1 MIEWFRHIIDWI
13 NANAGV
19 FSLLAVIATCIG
31 IYVSVRISRRKRE
44 EELQQMQDELD
55 VRTYYQGVA
64 APTDAKEA
72 SIRKEVLKKAI
83 KRGRK

>member
-19 FSLLAVIATCIG
+19 FSLLAVITTCVG
-31 IYVSVRISRRKRE
+31 IYVSVRIHRSKKE
-44 EELQQMQDELD
+44 EELQQMQDELNEME
-55 VRTYYQGVA
+55 RLHTVA
-64 APTDAKEA
+64 WPTAFKDKVTRET
-72 SIRKEVLKKAI
+72 VLKKAV

>member
-1 MIEWFRHIIDWI
+1 MEWIQNIIAEL
-13 NANAGV
+13 NNYAGL
-19 FSLLAVIATCIG
+19 FSLLAVIVAILG

-55 VRTYYQGVA
+55 EMERLHTVA
-64 APTDAKEA
+64 WPTAFKDKVTRET
-72 SIRKEVLKKAI
+72 VLKKAV

>member
-19 FSLLAVIATCIG
+19 FSFLAVIATCVG
-31 IYVSVRISRRKRE
+31 IYVSVRIYRKKRE
-44 EELQQMQDELD
+44 EELQQMQDRYNEMERLQSVAWPSD
-55 VRTYYQGVA
+55 VKDKVI
-64 APTDAKEA
+64 E
-72 SIRKEVLKKAI
+72 KEVLKKAI

>member
-1 MIEWFRHIIDWI
+1 MIEWLRHIIAEL
-13 NANAGV
+13 NNYAGL
-19 FSLLAVIATCIG
+19 FSLLAVIVAILG
-31 IYVSVRISRRKRE
+31 IYVSVRIHRSKKE

-83 KRGRK
+83 KRGRR